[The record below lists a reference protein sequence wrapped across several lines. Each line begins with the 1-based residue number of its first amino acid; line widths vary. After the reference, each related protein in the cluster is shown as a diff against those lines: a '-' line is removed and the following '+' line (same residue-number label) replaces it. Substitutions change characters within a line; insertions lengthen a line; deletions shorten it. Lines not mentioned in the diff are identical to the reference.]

1 MKRYT
6 REFVND
12 NIKRANEWYTGNR
25 DELKKAI
32 IAAEKYLTLCERG
45 LLTDWECIDI
55 VHGLLWESH

>member
-6 REFVND
+6 KEFVKD
-12 NIKRANEWYTGNR
+12 NIKRADEWYTGNR

-55 VHGLLWESH
+55 VHGLLWGSH